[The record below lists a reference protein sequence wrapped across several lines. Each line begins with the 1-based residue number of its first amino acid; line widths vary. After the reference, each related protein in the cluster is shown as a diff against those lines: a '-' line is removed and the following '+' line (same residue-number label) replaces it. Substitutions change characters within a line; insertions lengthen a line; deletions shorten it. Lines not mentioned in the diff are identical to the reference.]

1 MGKTNKTWSEKY
13 QTRTEPEIKR
23 IEKAF
28 ADIPE
33 NGLMLIATPQI
44 IEDYIMKIPKNQTID
59 LKTLRKD
66 LANEYHA
73 EYTCPVTTGIFL
85 RIVAEA
91 NYEKY
96 SNGTSIEE
104 IAPFWRVI
112 DEKSKMAKKLTFNL
126 EFIQNQRVLEQEDA
140 APLIS

>member
-1 MGKTNKTWSEKY
+1 MAKKTKTWADKY
-13 QTRTEPEIKR
+13 QTRTQPEIKR

-33 NGLMLIATPQI
+33 GGLMLIATPQI
-44 IEDYIMKIPKNQTID
+44 IEDYIKEIPDGKTVNLQ
-59 LKTLRKD
+59 TLRKD
-66 LANEYHA
+66 LAYTHHA

-91 NYEKY
+91 NHEKWV
-96 SNGTSIEE
+96 NEQTPDA

-112 DEKSKMAKKLTFNL
+112 DTKMPLAKKLSFGTDFIEKQRRL
-126 EFIQNQRVLEQEDA
+126 EGI
-140 APLIS
+140 